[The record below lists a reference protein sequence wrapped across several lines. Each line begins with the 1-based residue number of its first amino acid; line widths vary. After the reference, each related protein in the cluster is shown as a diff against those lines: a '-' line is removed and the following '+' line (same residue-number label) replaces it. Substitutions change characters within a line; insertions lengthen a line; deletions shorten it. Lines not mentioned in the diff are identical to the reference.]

1 MRSTLIIS
9 NPVQNLAVL
18 HCKVFAEHYNVLS
31 EKINPSGF
39 LSSWVVV
46 SMTGS
51 VEPRAPKLLG
61 LLSSIKTLKRGL
73 GPSKRPPPARMKLP
87 DGTFASSAEENTEV
101 FVQHFEKL

>member
-1 MRSTLIIS
+1 MLIIT
-9 NPVQNLAVL
+9 NRDQNHVVL
-18 HCKVFAEHYNVLS
+18 HCKVLAEHSKVPF
-31 EKINPSGF
+31 EKRNPTATGF
-39 LSSWVVV
+39 SSSWVV
-46 SMTGS
+46 SMTES

-73 GPSKRPPPARMKLP
+73 GPSKRPPPVRMKLP